1 MPAAERQECAQCA
14 REDFP
19 GVPATHLCAECGP
32 LCEGHN
38 NLHSNRRKDHVAQC
52 LLAAQPPDET
62 DHVSDTESEL
72 EDDIMGEA
80 TESEDDEEDDAALGT
95 HDDGDERIEDSDE
108 LTSAEEAILARALEA
123 LDHITK
129 SGGAKFNFDKR
140 HFLASHLR
148 QWRRKKDHTGKY
160 RKDLRFA
167 SAKESVGGGRT
178 QTGKTALKAALGILA
193 RLCEVTVVVVTTTVG
208 NRDGICDDLNSER
221 YFGQLTGEFENC
233 QPLCTTI
240 AKREM
245 QGKDH
250 DKFLEKCIYNH
261 GVIVVN
267 CTGSAVDKV
276 RNKISLVRGNNQ
288 SAAFALIKDEGESAI
303 SSILRFRCPALPV
316 DVLCCV
322 DVTRAH
328 FHTPHTSHHTQQA
341 TRLIADLRAKPKWS

>member
-1 MPAAERQECAQCA
+1 M
-14 REDFP
+14 
-19 GVPATHLCAECGP
+19 PATHLCAECGP

-52 LLAAQPPDET
+52 LLAAPPPDET

-160 RKDLRFA
+160 RKDLRFT

-193 RLCEVTVVVVTTTVG
+193 HLMEVTVVVVTTTVG

-221 YFGQLTGEFENC
+221 YYGQLTGEFANC
-233 QPLCTTI
+233 RPLCTTT

-245 QGKDH
+245 LGKDH
-250 DKFLEKCIYNH
+250 DKFLEKCLYEH

-267 CTGSAVDKV
+267 GTGSAIDKV

-288 SAAFALIKDEGESAI
+288 PAAFALVKDEGESAI
-303 SSILRFRCPALPV
+303 SRILRFRCPV
-316 DVLCCV
+316 NVLCCV

-328 FHTPHTSHHTQQA
+328 SHPPHTTHHTQQA
-341 TRLIADLRAKPKWS
+341 TRLIADMRVKPTWL